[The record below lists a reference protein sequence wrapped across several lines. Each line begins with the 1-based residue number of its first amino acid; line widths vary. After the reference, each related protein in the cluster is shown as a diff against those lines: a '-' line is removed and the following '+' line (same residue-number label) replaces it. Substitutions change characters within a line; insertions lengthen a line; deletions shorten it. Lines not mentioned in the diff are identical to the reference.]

1 MLQPRRKP
9 HTVMFQLDFFKIVKR
24 VCDNKSWENIYINV
38 HDAAMMKKKG
48 YPNAERPT
56 DRGLIEYIQ
65 YTYPTY
71 FGFQL
76 RLPHECV
83 KNRNRFTN
91 EHQPG
96 LFFE

>member
-1 MLQPRRKP
+1 
-9 HTVMFQLDFFKIVKR
+9 MFQLDFFKIVKI
-24 VCDNKSWENIYINV
+24 VCDNEPWNNIYINSHTYHV
-38 HDAAMMKKKG
+38 MKKKDNLDTEP
-48 YPNAERPT
+48 PNRM
-56 DRGLIEYIQ
+56 LCEYIQ

-83 KNRNRFTN
+83 KNRHHLTKEQQRD
-91 EHQPG
+91 